1 VATPKKA
8 KTKPGST
15 RKAASGST
23 SGKSPGKPAGK
34 GKSAPKVKVQA
45 KPDKKSGKP
54 AARGNPAPRTGT
66 RPTGANVAKTAK
78 PAVRSSGSPNDGHSR
93 KAKSKPRTSP
103 LSRALVAAHGEGF
116 TVVEDG
122 RKLPKT
128 KLSRKELREFRE
140 LLLAKRRELVGNV
153 GNLTDEALGRNR
165 RDASGDLSAM
175 PIHMADLGSDNWEQE
190 FTLGLIDNERKLL
203 REIDEALA
211 RIEDGTYGVCLATHT
226 PITPERLRAKPW
238 AKYCIEYA
246 RARESGRVQ

>member
-1 VATPKKA
+1 MAAPKKA

-15 RKAASGST
+15 RKTASGST
-23 SGKSPGKPAGK
+23 SGKSSGKSAGK
-34 GKSAPKVKVQA
+34 GSSPSKVKAQA
-45 KPDKKSGKP
+45 KPVGKSGK
-54 AARGNPAPRTGT
+54 ATGGAPSKLSKAGQ
-66 RPTGANVAKTAK
+66 
-78 PAVRSSGSPNDGHSR
+78 RSSGAPNDGHLGAAQSR
-93 KAKSKPRTSP
+93 PRTSP
-103 LSRALVAAHGEGF
+103 LSRALVAAQGEGF
-116 TVVEDG
+116 TVVEEG

-128 KLSRKELREFRE
+128 KLSRKELKEFKE
-140 LLLAKRRELVGNV
+140 LLLAKRRELIGNV

-165 RDASGDLSAM
+165 RDAAGDLSAM

-211 RIEDGTYGVCLATHT
+211 RIEDGTYGVCLATHA

>member
-1 VATPKKA
+1 MAVPKKA

-15 RKAASGST
+15 RKTASGST
-23 SGKSPGKPAGK
+23 SGKSSGKSAGR
-34 GKSAPKVKVQA
+34 GSSAPKVKTPT
-45 KPDKKSGKP
+45 KLDKKSGKP
-54 AARGNPAPRTGT
+54 TGRVLPKASRPAG
-66 RPTGANVAKTAK
+66 
-78 PAVRSSGSPNDGHSR
+78 RSSGSPNDGHPR
-93 KAKSKPRTSP
+93 AVASKPRSSP
-103 LSRALVAAHGEGF
+103 LSRALVAAQGEGF
-116 TVVEDG
+116 TVVEEG

-128 KLSRKELREFRE
+128 KLSRKQLKEFKD
-140 LLLAKRRELVGNV
+140 LLLGKRRELVGNV

-165 RDASGDLSAM
+165 RDAAGDLSAM

-226 PITPERLRAKPW
+226 PIAPERLRAKPW

-246 RARESGRVQ
+246 RARETGRVQ